1 MSKTLLLAA
10 LAGTLTA
17 CTITINGS
25 GSEGNTSANQNTSGS
40 SDGPIETTF
49 YEEPTTGTPTT
60 GFPSS
65 SSASTGD
72 IPTTDPST
80 SEPVLTG
87 TTGDTSGTTGGDSTG
102 DPSTGTETGGT
113 GTGSETT
120 TGGGAGYGMCGW
132 NAEKTY
138 YACTTDDGVPG
149 LEDPK
154 GNYAIDCREQELASG
169 APCGRVGLAGCC
181 TPEGDLYYCMDGV
194 LVLENCG
201 A

>member
-1 MSKTLLLAA
+1 MSKILLLAA

-25 GSEGNTSANQNTSGS
+25 GSEGNTSANQNTSGGS
-40 SDGPIETTF
+40 SGGPVETTF

-60 GFPSS
+60 GAPSS

-72 IPTTDPST
+72 VPTTDPST
-80 SEPVLTG
+80 TEPVLTG
-87 TTGDTSGTTGGDSTG
+87 TTGEPTDGTTDGESSGTTSATG
-102 DPSTGTETGGT
+102 MGTAD
-113 GTGSETT
+113 TT

-132 NAEKTY
+132 NVEKTY
-138 YACTTDDGVPG
+138 YACTTDNGVPG

-154 GNYAIDCREQELASG
+154 GNYPIDCRDQELAAG
-169 APCGRVGLAGCC
+169 APCGRVGAAGCC
-181 TPEGDLYYCMDGV
+181 TPEGDLYYCADV